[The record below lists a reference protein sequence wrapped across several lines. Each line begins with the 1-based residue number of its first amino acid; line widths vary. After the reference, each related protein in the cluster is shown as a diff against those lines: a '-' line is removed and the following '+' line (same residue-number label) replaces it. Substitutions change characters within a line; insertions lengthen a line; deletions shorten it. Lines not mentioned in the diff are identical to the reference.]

1 MPIMSRETARKEIHK
16 TLSLCNFFTR
26 QIGFSFIDDL
36 PSTAFGRLRSYIWFT
51 ISATLLFLMASAEIN
66 YVTLKLI
73 KSSSVVE
80 FVASLHIVG
89 YDAMSFGK
97 LLTIW
102 YKRNEFR
109 QLVNE
114 LADIWPMSDDD
125 KEEVNIKRSRTSSLR
140 IAQFYY
146 AFWNVL
152 GVWLYNLTPIVVF
165 VYHKVKGEPADLGYI
180 WHMAYPFDK
189 TKPIYHELVFIFEA
203 CGGMISVCSMLGSD
217 ILFMTMAN
225 HISLLLRLL
234 QLRIRRLGSTKASST
249 IANNSEHVHDT
260 YDEIISAVKTHQ
272 RLITYGTDLENAFS
286 LVNLINVLLSSVDI
300 CCVVFNILLDPWMAM
315 SNKFFLGAALTQV
328 GILCWYAH
336 EIYTSSSGVA
346 DAVYES
352 AWYTENIRCQRALLI
367 LMQRSQKPLY
377 FTALKFHSIT
387 MSTYS
392 SILTSSYS
400 YFTLLYT
407 TYRRD

>member
-1 MPIMSRETARKEIHK
+1 MADISRETARKEIHK

-36 PSTAFGRLRSYIWFT
+36 PNTAFRRLKSYIWFM
-51 ISATLLFLMASAEIN
+51 ISATLLFLMLSAEIN
-66 YVTLKLI
+66 YVTLKLV

-89 YDAMSFGK
+89 YDTMSFGK

-109 QLVNE
+109 QLVKE
-114 LADIWPMSDDD
+114 LADIWPMSIDD
-125 KEEVNIKRSRTSSLR
+125 KEEINIKRSRISSLR
-140 IAQFYY
+140 IGQFYY

-152 GVWLYNLTPIVVF
+152 GVWLYNLTPIVLY
-165 VYHKVKGEPADLGYI
+165 VYHIMQGMPADLGFI

-234 QLRIRRLGSTKASST
+234 QLRIRRIGDSEAVGRSTADGT
-249 IANNSEHVHDT
+249 HDC

-272 RLITYGTDLENAFS
+272 RLIKYGNDLENAFS

-300 CCVVFNILLDPWMAM
+300 CCVVFNILLDPWLAL

-328 GILCWYAH
+328 GILCWYAD

-352 AWYTENIRCQRALLI
+352 SWYKENIRCQRALLI
-367 LMQRSQKPLY
+367 LLQRSQKPLY

-407 TYRRD
+407 TYRSD